1 MCKFRLKIENFPYNC
16 CMAQE
21 HCPPVNCSN
30 NYKDC
35 PIWIKEYNI
44 STSADP
50 LNKGENICWTTGKPV
65 ESRDKKL

>member
-1 MCKFRLKIENFPYNC
+1 MCKFKLKIENFPYNC

-21 HCPPVNCSN
+21 YCPPVKCSN

-35 PIWIKEYNI
+35 PIWMKEYNI

-50 LNKGENICWTTGKPV
+50 LNKGENIC
-65 ESRDKKL
+65 